1 MFVVVFE
8 FVIKS
13 TVTYLYIYCILIAK
27 ILFSVVGTWVTFSVK
42 LGLCNEQTQVNYWED
57 ETKYMSS
64 TSCAVHHVK
73 GTEETTKFYGWS
85 NKISVV

>member
-1 MFVVVFE
+1 MFVVVFA

-13 TVTYLYIYCILIAK
+13 TVTYLYILYMECKDFVFRCWYMGDIFCEIRFRA
-27 ILFSVVGTWVTFSVK
+27 TNK
-42 LGLCNEQTQVNYWED
+42 LKSIIGKMKQ
-57 ETKYMSS
+57 KYMSS
-64 TSCAVHHVK
+64 TSCAVQHVK

>member
-8 FVIKS
+8 FVIRS
-13 TVTYLYIYCILIAK
+13 TVTYLFIYCILIAK

-42 LGLCNEQTQVNYWED
+42 LGLCNKQTQVNYWED

-64 TSCAVHHVK
+64 TNCAA
-73 GTEETTKFYGWS
+73 
-85 NKISVV
+85 